1 MKAAKDTAPMRRWL
15 ATARRTNC
23 RYTLSRRGT
32 IKTWPGRSY
41 KLLPAGEVMRMFWID
56 PSGLARV
63 GGHPE
68 WDFPPTEP
76 SYLTVY
82 MDDGDLCKFK
92 GEWIRAKLRID
103 LRPSKEVIAEAMKR
117 QRARFG
123 KYYVRHRRDCSFS
136 WR

>member
-1 MKAAKDTAPMRRWL
+1 
-15 ATARRTNC
+15 
-23 RYTLSRRGT
+23 
-32 IKTWPGRSY
+32 
-41 KLLPAGEVMRMFWID
+41 MRMFWID
-56 PSGLARV
+56 PSGLAKV

-82 MDDGDLCKFK
+82 MDDGDLCKLK
-92 GEWIRAKLRID
+92 GEWIHARLQIE
-103 LRPSKEVIAEAMKR
+103 LQPSKEVIAEAMKR
-117 QRARFG
+117 QRDRFG